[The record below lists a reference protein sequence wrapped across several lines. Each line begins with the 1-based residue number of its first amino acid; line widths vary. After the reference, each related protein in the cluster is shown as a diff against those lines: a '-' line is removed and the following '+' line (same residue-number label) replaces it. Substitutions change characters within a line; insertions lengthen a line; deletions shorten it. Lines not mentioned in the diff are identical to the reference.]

1 MPVVRKI
8 RIANPRKRTATK
20 KVRNYKRKRN
30 IQGFVD
36 SEGRFHP
43 KRKRKV
49 SRAKAKTRKGNPI
62 PGLMGGALSIMSNPK
77 RKRNKRRNYAKR
89 RANPAGS
96 VPKQKKSRRRRNP
109 AWSRSLHRRRN
120 YRRNPQFAG
129 FSFLGLMKLGGGA
142 LAGGIGTRAL
152 TSLVLRDKNTG
163 PRGIGANVAMAALL
177 TFLASKL
184 DLAVAS
190 GVAAGSLASIA
201 QRVWDTW
208 IVKVLPDGKGI
219 TAIAPA
225 QAKAAISNTPAL
237 GDVSYSGDGLGY
249 YENGTSWPGV
259 IVGPNDPGTALLPAP
274 GAAFKPAFPAS
285 A

>member
-1 MPVVRKI
+1 
-8 RIANPRKRTATK
+8 
-20 KVRNYKRKRN
+20 
-30 IQGFVD
+30 
-36 SEGRFHP
+36 
-43 KRKRKV
+43 
-49 SRAKAKTRKGNPI
+49 
-62 PGLMGGALSIMSNPK
+62 MSNPK
-77 RKRNKRRNYAKR
+77 RKRKNKARSYKR
-89 RANPAGS
+89 KANPAA
-96 VPKQKKSRRRRNP
+96 VPRKRKNSRRRNP
-109 AWSRSLHRRRN
+109 AWTRSQHRWRN

-142 LAGGIGTRAL
+142 LAGGIGTRAM

-163 PRGIGANVAMAALL
+163 PMGIGANVAMAALL

-184 DLAVAS
+184 DSAVAS

-208 IVKVLPDGKGI
+208 IVKVLPDGTGI

-225 QAKAAISNTPAL
+225 QAKAANSNAPAL

-249 YENGTSWPGV
+249 YENGTSWPMV
-259 IVGPNDPGTALLPAP
+259 TVGQNDPGTVLLPAP